1 MEHVMKNISDLAAAI
16 NVMLADETVPA
27 TPGRYITDGYASDRP
42 ESINE
47 IVYLAE
53 ELLIKNDGRPNFAE
67 HEKLAAH
74 GFRVSRGESDS
85 FGWLSGVITT
95 PKGLIVYG

>member
-1 MEHVMKNISDLAAAI
+1 MEHVMKNIADLAAAI
-16 NVMLADETVPA
+16 DAMLNDAAVPT
-27 TPGRYITDGYASDRP
+27 TPGEYLTNGYANDRP

-47 IVYLAE
+47 VVYLAE

-74 GFRVSRGESDS
+74 GYRVSRGESDS

-95 PKGLIVYG
+95 PKGLVVYG

>member
-1 MEHVMKNISDLAAAI
+1 MEHVMKNIADLAAAI
-16 NVMLADETVPA
+16 NAMLNDAAVPTTPDE
-27 TPGRYITDGYASDRP
+27 YLTDGYADEKP

-47 IVYLAE
+47 VVYLAE
-53 ELLIKNDGRPNFAE
+53 ELLIKPNGHPDFDA
-67 HEKLAAH
+67 HRALAAA
-74 GFRVSRGESDS
+74 GYVVSCGERDS